1 MNKIEVFKIDLNNGI
16 TSNTDLISINNV
28 ISKLNIIS
36 MSTSTYLNYL
46 IITIIYKEGLLNE

>member
-1 MNKIEVFKIDLNNGI
+1 MNKIEVFKIDLNAGI

-46 IITIIYKEGLLNE
+46 IITIVYKEGLLNE

>member
-1 MNKIEVFKIDLNNGI
+1 MNKIEVFKIDLNAGI
-16 TSNTDLISINNV
+16 TSNTDIISINNV

-46 IITIIYKEGLLNE
+46 IITIVYKEGLLNE

>member
-16 TSNTDLISINNV
+16 TSNTDLISINNA

-46 IITIIYKEGLLNE
+46 IITIVYKEGLLNE